1 MVVEKL
7 KVELSAGADLE
18 LIICRNDRYSATTKF
33 TKYMYS
39 APSRK
44 KNQVLPFDEHILRR
58 LQDYARFQETCTP

>member
-18 LIICRNDRYSATTKF
+18 LIICRNDRYSHNQIYQIHVFRK
-33 TKYMYS
+33 
-39 APSRK
+39 SRK

-58 LQDYARFQETCTP
+58 LQDYVRFQETCTP